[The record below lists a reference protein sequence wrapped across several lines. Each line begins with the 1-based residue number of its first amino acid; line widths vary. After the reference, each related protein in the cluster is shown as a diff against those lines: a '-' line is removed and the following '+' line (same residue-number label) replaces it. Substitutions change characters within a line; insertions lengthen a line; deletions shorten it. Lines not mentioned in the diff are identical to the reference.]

1 MAQPLKIV
9 IAGASGRM
17 GRMLVKAA
25 AQTRDLKLVAA
36 LDGPH
41 SDFLGEDAGVL
52 AGIGANGILLQAHFP
67 TEPFDALIDFT
78 TPLATKIYLE
88 HSSKLGLIHVI
99 GTTGFSAAD
108 LAFIQEKAK
117 TCCVIRSGNMSLGV
131 NLLAAL
137 VKKAAQSLDPS
148 FDIEIVEMH
157 HRMKIDAPS
166 GTAYLL
172 GEAAAEGRQ
181 IAERVDLRQ
190 TRCRRARPHPLRRE
204 RPEGSL
210 AGIGAR
216 RDQGQ
221 EWNHRPKIVDGK
233 KRRDHGQ
240 CHPGERQRIVPNA
253 LARAVGIASPQDH
266 PDRGD
271 AEGHGVHV

>member
-1 MAQPLKIV
+1 MAQPLKIA

-25 AQTRDLKLVAA
+25 SQTPQLKLIAA

-41 SDFLGEDAGVL
+41 SEFLGEDAGVL
-52 AGIGANGILLQAHFP
+52 AGIGPNSILLQSHFP

-99 GTTGFSAAD
+99 GTTGFTAD
-108 LAFIQEKAK
+108 DLELIKDKAK

-181 IAERVDLRQ
+181 ISLKDHSVRVRDGE
-190 TRCRRARPHPLRRE
+190 TGA
-204 RPEGSL
+204 RPEGAIGFASL
-210 AGIGAR
+210 RGGTVIGDHSVTFAG
-216 RDQGQ
+216 
-221 EWNHRPKIVDGK
+221 N
-233 KRRDHGQ
+233 
-240 CHPGERQRIVPNA
+240 GERIVLSHIAEDRTLFAQGA
-253 LARAVGIASPQDH
+253 LKATLWARGKANGLYSMMDVLDLS
-266 PDRGD
+266 
-271 AEGHGVHV
+271 

>member
-1 MAQPLKIV
+1 MAQPLKIA

-25 AQTRDLKLVAA
+25 SQNPELKLIAA

-41 SDFLGEDAGVL
+41 SEFLGEDSGVL
-52 AGIGANGILLQAHFP
+52 AGIGANKITLQSHFP
-67 TEPFDALIDFT
+67 TDPFDALIDFT

-99 GTTGFSAAD
+99 GTTGFSPAD
-108 LAFIQEKAK
+108 LELIKDKAK

-181 IAERVDLRQ
+181 ISLKDHSVRVRDGE
-190 TRCRRARPHPLRRE
+190 TGP
-204 RPEGSL
+204 RPEGSIGFATL
-210 AGIGAR
+210 RGGTVIGDHSVTFAG
-216 RDQGQ
+216 
-221 EWNHRPKIVDGK
+221 N
-233 KRRDHGQ
+233 
-240 CHPGERQRIVPNA
+240 GERLVFSHIAEDRSLFAQGA
-253 LARAVGIASPQDH
+253 LKATLWARGKANGLYSMMDVLDLS
-266 PDRGD
+266 
-271 AEGHGVHV
+271 